1 MVREMTDRKTIV
13 VYGAS
18 SPNVEKVFHDAAY
31 RLGTLMAASGRTIV
45 TGGGVSGLMAAVEEG
60 SLDNGGRVIGIIPE
74 FMVRNGW
81 MHAGLSEVIM
91 TRDMHERKERMAG
104 MADAVVALPGGTGTL
119 EELLEIITWKMLDL
133 FTKPI
138 VILNTD
144 GYYDPL
150 LQMLDRAVERKF
162 MNAAF
167 LGAWNVAE
175 TPEQVMDIIGSAGEW
190 ACSVN
195 KYN

>member
-1 MVREMTDRKTIV
+1 MEYRTVV

-18 SPNVEKVFHDAAY
+18 SPKVEKVFSDAAY
-31 RLGTLMAASGRTIV
+31 RLGTLMAAAGRTIV
-45 TGGGVSGLMAAVEEG
+45 TGGGVSGLMAAIEEG
-60 SLDNGGRVIGIIPE
+60 SLENGGRVIGIIPS

-81 MHAGLSEVIM
+81 MHEGLSEVIE
-91 TRDMHERKERMAG
+91 TVDMHERKERMAG

-119 EELLEIITWKMLDL
+119 EELLEIITWKMLGL
-133 FTKPI
+133 FSKPV

-144 GYYDPL
+144 GYYDLL
-150 LQMLDRAVERKF
+150 LQLLDRAVERSF

-167 LGAWNVAE
+167 LTAWEVAD
-175 TPEQVMDIIGSAGEW
+175 TPEQVMEILDNAGEW
-190 ACSVN
+190 SCPVD

>member
-1 MVREMTDRKTIV
+1 MDRKKIV

-18 SPNVEKVFHDAAY
+18 SPRVEKVFSDAAY
-31 RLGTLMAASGRTIV
+31 LLGSLMATSGRTII

-60 SLDNGGRVIGIIPE
+60 SLRSGGYVIGIIPK
-74 FMVRNGW
+74 FMVENGW
-81 MHAGLSEVIM
+81 MYEGLSEVIR
-91 TRDMHERKERMAG
+91 TDDMHQRKELMAG

-119 EELLEIITWKMLDL
+119 EELLEIITWKMLGL
-133 FTKPI
+133 FSKPV

-150 LQMLDRAVERKF
+150 LLLLDRAVERNF
-162 MNAAF
+162 MNKAF
-167 LGAWNVAE
+167 LSAWEVAM
-175 TPEQVMDIIGSAGEW
+175 TPEQVMEIIESSPEW
-190 ACSVN
+190 VCPVD

>member
-1 MVREMTDRKTIV
+1 MDRKKIV

-18 SPNVEKVFHDAAY
+18 SPRVEKVFSDAAY
-31 RLGTLMAASGRTIV
+31 LLGTLMATSGRTII

-60 SLDNGGRVIGIIPE
+60 SLRSGGYVIGIIPK
-74 FMVRNGW
+74 FMVENGW
-81 MHAGLSEVIM
+81 MYEGLSEVIR
-91 TRDMHERKERMAG
+91 TDDMHQRKELMAG

-119 EELLEIITWKMLDL
+119 EELLEIITWKMLGL
-133 FTKPI
+133 FSKPV

-150 LQMLDRAVERKF
+150 LLLLDRAVERNF
-162 MNAAF
+162 MNKAF
-167 LGAWNVAE
+167 LSAWEVAM
-175 TPEQVMDIIGSAGEW
+175 TPEQVMEIIESSPEW
-190 ACSVN
+190 VCPVD